1 MTYREQEEPTKL
13 DINSVREAD
22 EKLQFACCQEAKS
35 INCVCMYAFKCPK
48 HGLTHIGTHD

>member
-1 MTYREQEEPTKL
+1 MLKKEELTKL
-13 DINSVREAD
+13 DINSAREAD
-22 EKLQFACCQEAKS
+22 EKLQFACCQEAKP